1 MKKTLQRVLSLV
13 LCVLM
18 ALSTTAVA
26 FAADS
31 EEGKPTLGAQ
41 YFLSTTDSEN
51 AKFVLDMLDEQL
63 KKMDLNA
70 ELDKNLDKDVGLG
83 INPKKAISTLGL
95 VIDMNSV
102 DGLCRTLDSLKTKV
116 LDIKDSIAFIA
127 FRPLAKS
134 LLGDIYNFSLKTW
147 KTGLKRTANDAEII
161 NNFIAALGENSKVFA
176 KVIDKSFDLGALG
189 YAFSLDDLLGE
200 DGVSGLIKGWLVSL
214 IHKDEASEEYKAAY
228 AKAKTDFDSFLFE
241 DLIPLLLKDK
251 LPGLNLN
258 KDMSVDRLFSVILE
272 CGWKDYFIEDIKSIK
287 IKAEGEALEKLS
299 EIMEFDGQNIDT
311 DNLPL
316 DSSKGLKAQLN
327 DIHGY
332 IICQFF
338 PKFDGWV
345 KGSDIKLLGKN
356 YASFMKYASKHF
368 FGNENAEPV
377 DILKYIL
384 NSIAAVNTD
393 SAVAEYAAAVANC
406 KDLKDAIKAV
416 LILNAK
422 KNDIPVNE
430 KAAGYENVL
439 GDYIAYYANKFTD
452 LGYGAGSGRNMWNVI
467 NDLLNVYLFD
477 KGFAKALNLNVAR
490 SDSLFTKLDKIIN
503 VTKIWSMT
511 GTKRQYKSEE
521 FIKGFLDSVLNF
533 DIEKA
538 LDLTVVRF
546 ADDFGTL
553 NLSVLLYNIS
563 YNFLNNMFGTP
574 VIVACNTSAPFQTGF
589 ENKSLK
595 VPVEKM
601 LTKLNEKK
609 AAIVPPVLFA
619 AALAIETL
627 GDKKTEVNIQGVSVS
642 EQVYT
647 GKEIVPSCVYVTVNG
662 KKVKIP
668 SYQFTASLA
677 NNKEP
682 GTASGTLALDGAV
695 KNAAV
700 NVRFNIVLGKVS
712 GLKLTKSSSNSLTL
726 AWNKVT
732 GAKGYVVEYTAK
744 GKKISKTVSSN
755 TVTVTGLSAGSAY
768 SFKVRAVS
776 GSHSGA
782 AAVLSA
788 TTKPARVT
796 GLKLKERTSTS
807 ITLTWNKVTGA
818 KKYEVQMLR
827 NGKWVTVAT
836 TTKNSAVIG
845 KKYIKANSSYSFRV
859 RAVGSGGYGEYSAA
873 LKVYSGLAK
882 VSKVKATKKTQSSV
896 TLTWSKVSGAKRYEV
911 WVSNGKKWV
920 KAATVSKNT
929 AVIKKGLKKNTAYK
943 FKVRAYKT
951 VSKVN
956 IYGDYSSTVKV
967 KTAK

>member
-18 ALSTTAVA
+18 ALSTTATA
-26 FAADS
+26 FAA
-31 EEGKPTLGAQ
+31 EGGEAKPSLGAQ
-41 YFLSTTDSEN
+41 YFLSTTNSEN

-70 ELDKNLDKDVGLG
+70 ELDKNIDK
-83 INPKKAISTLGL
+83 NTISLLGL
-95 VIDMNSV
+95 VIDLNSV

-127 FRPLAKS
+127 LRPIAKS

-161 NNFIAALGENSKVFA
+161 NNFIAALGENAKVFA

-200 DGVSGLIKGWLVSL
+200 DGASGLIKGWLVSL

-228 AKAKTDFDSFLFE
+228 AKAKTDFDSFVFE

-251 LPGLNLN
+251 LPGLNLS
-258 KDMSVDRLFSVILE
+258 KDMDVDKLFSVVLE
-272 CGWKDYFIEDIKSIK
+272 CGWKDYFIEDIKSIR

-299 EIMEFDGQNIDT
+299 EIMEFDGRNIDT

-338 PKFDGWV
+338 PKFDGWT

-368 FGNENAEPV
+368 FGNENATPA

-384 NSIAAVNTD
+384 NSIAAANAD
-393 SAVAEYAAAVANC
+393 SSVAEYAAAIADC
-406 KDLKDAIKAV
+406 KDLKDAIRAA
-416 LILNAK
+416 LILNAR

-452 LGYGAGSGRNMWNVI
+452 LGYGAGSGRNMWDVI

-477 KGFAKALNLNVAR
+477 KGFAKALNLNVAK
-490 SDSLFTKLDKIIN
+490 SDSLFTKLDKIIS
-503 VTKIWSMT
+503 VTKLWSMT

-521 FIKGFLDSVLNF
+521 FLKGFLDSVLSF

-553 NLSVLLYNIS
+553 NLSVLLYNIA
-563 YNFLNNMFGTP
+563 YNFLDNCFGTP

-619 AALAIETL
+619 AALAIETF
-627 GDKKTEVNIQGVSVS
+627 GDKKTELNIQGVSVS
-642 EQVYT
+642 DQVYT

-668 SYQFTASLA
+668 AYQFAASLA

-695 KNAAV
+695 KNATV

-712 GLKLTKSSSNSLTL
+712 GLKATGTAASSLTL
-726 AWNKVT
+726 SWNKVT
-732 GAKGYVVEYTAK
+732 GAKGYVVEYTAN

-755 TVTVTGLSAGSAY
+755 TLKVTGLSAGTAY
-768 SFKVRAVS
+768 SFKVKAVS

-782 AAVLSA
+782 AAVLSVA
-788 TTKPARVT
+788 TKPARVT

-807 ITLTWNKVTGA
+807 LTLTWNKVTGA

-827 NGKWVTVAT
+827 NGKWVTVASV
-836 TTKNSAVIG
+836 TKNSAVIG

-859 RAVGSGGYGEYSAA
+859 RAVGAGGYGEYSAV

-882 VSKVKATKKTQSSV
+882 VTKLKAAKKTSSSV
-896 TLTWSKVSGAKRYEV
+896 TLTWNKVSGAKRYEV
-911 WVSNGKKWV
+911 WTLKGKKWV

-929 AVIKKGLKKNTAYK
+929 AVIKKGLKKNTTYK

-967 KTAK
+967 KTTK